1 MKKWHL
7 VINIATC
14 VDCNCCFLSNK
25 DEHVGNDFP
34 GYAVPQPRH
43 GHRWINIMRKERG
56 QCPMIDVAYLPVL
69 CMHCDEAPCISK
81 AKNGAVYKRDDG
93 IVIID
98 PDKAKGQKG
107 IVDACPYK
115 AVWWNE
121 EYQVPQ
127 KWIFDA
133 HLLDAG
139 WNEPRCVQSC
149 ATGSMQSYYME
160 DSEFASMVES
170 EKLEVLYPEY
180 NTKPRVYYKNLYR
193 YFSSFIGGS
202 VAVESEGITDCAE
215 GAQVTLL
222 KDATQI
228 GAAETDNFGD
238 FKFDRLEENSGIYTL
253 EIDLAGFEKKSLE
266 IELNESQYVGTI
278 LFSKE

>member
-7 VINIATC
+7 IINVATC
-14 VDCNCCFLSNK
+14 VDCNSCFLSNK
-25 DEHVGNDFP
+25 DEHVDNDFP
-34 GYAVPQPRH
+34 GYAAPQPRH
-43 GHRWINIMRKERG
+43 GHRWINVMRKERG

-98 PDKAKGQKG
+98 PEKSRGQKE

-115 AVWWNE
+115 AIWWNE

-139 WNEPRCVQSC
+139 WKEPRCVQSC
-149 ATGSMQSYYME
+149 GTGSMSSVCME
-160 DSEFASMVES
+160 DSEFKRMIET
-170 EKLEVLYPEY
+170 EKLEVLHPEY
-180 NTKPRVYYKNLYR
+180 NTRPSVYYKKLYR
-193 YFSSFIGGS
+193 YFKCFIGGT
-202 VAVESEGITDCAE
+202 VAVESDGITDCAE
-215 GAQVTLL
+215 GAKVVLF
-222 KDATQI
+222 KDSNRLDEAV
-228 GAAETDNFGD
+228 TDNFGD
-238 FKFDRLEENSGIYTL
+238 FKFDNLDENSGTYLL
-253 EIDLAGFEKKSLE
+253 EIDMAGYEKKIREVALTD
-266 IELNESQYVGTI
+266 SQYVGTI
-278 LFSKE
+278 LL